1 MKGHEKEW
9 NAYGCSLMCDGW
21 LDRRHRTLINFLV
34 NTPRGSFFLESV
46 DASEHSKTGELMYEL
61 ICKYVER
68 IGPSNVV
75 QVVTDSASNNKLA
88 GTMSLMVKV

>member
-1 MKGHEKEW
+1 MKGHEKER
-9 NAYGCSLMCDGW
+9 NTYGCSLMCDGW
-21 LDRRHRTLINFLV
+21 LDQRQRTLINFLV
-34 NTPRGSFFLESV
+34 NTPWGSFFLESV
-46 DASEHSKTGELMYEL
+46 DASTHSITGELLYES

-88 GTMSLMVKV
+88 GPVCVYVCC